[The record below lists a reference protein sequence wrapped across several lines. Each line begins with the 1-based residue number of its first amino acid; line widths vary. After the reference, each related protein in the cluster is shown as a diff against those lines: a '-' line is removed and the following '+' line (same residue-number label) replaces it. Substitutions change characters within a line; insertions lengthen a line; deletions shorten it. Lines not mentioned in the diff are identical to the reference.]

1 MISKLQNIRP
11 AQMNSLQHEKIFVNK
26 AHQMELDQRQFEE
39 IVKKSINKE
48 NEEIKKTA
56 ESEKEKEINPDAE
69 SNEEEMHQHEK
80 DKEKIKKNRK
90 LKKGTTGIYFDFDE
104 NGKEQKHVDIKI

>member
-11 AQMNSLQHEKIFVNK
+11 AQMNNLQHEKMFVNK

-39 IVKKSINKE
+39 IAKKSINKE

-69 SNEEEMHQHEK
+69 SAEQEMQQNE
-80 DKEKIKKNRK
+80 KEKNKEKKKN
-90 LKKGTTGIYFDFDE
+90 KGMKGIYFDLDE
-104 NGKEQKHVDIKI
+104 DGNEQKHVDIKV